1 MTERYPGWNVKLPAY
16 IENYCAERARI
27 EGAAVGVNIKP
38 SQVLRSMISE
48 GIAKR
53 ERGKR

>member
-1 MTERYPGWNVKLPAY
+1 MTRYPGWNVKLGSY
-16 IENYCAERARI
+16 ILEYCEQRARI

-38 SQVLRSMISE
+38 SQILRSMISE

-53 ERGKR
+53 ERNER